1 MKILI
6 VNFEYPPLGGG
17 GGVATKDIA
26 ETLSD
31 HHDVHFITTAPQ
43 DGVKEEKQGGVHLH
57 RVAVLGRNKTQTASL
72 LSLVTFVFPAFVRGF
87 FLCNKEKFDV
97 INAQFV
103 IPSGIPAS
111 LLSFLFGI
119 PFVLSF
125 VGGDIYDP
133 TKGMSPHRHWYLR
146 LIISLV
152 TMRASAC
159 TAISEDTK
167 KRAQELHNVTKKIV
181 VTHLGIQPISV
192 ESVDRASLGMVDTV
206 LSAVT
211 IGRLIPRK
219 GYDALL
225 RSWRSL
231 SDIHLYIMGEGPLR
245 DELQKSILEYGLQD
259 CVHLMGYVSE
269 EKKRQVLEQSDIYVS
284 AAEHEGFGIVYLEAM
299 DAGLPL
305 VTIANGGHEDFLVD
319 GVNALFVPAGD
330 VSALSLSIQ
339 RLVDDEDMR
348 EAMAEKN
355 KEDAKN
361 FYLDRTV
368 AQFEDVLLNAV
379 RRV

>member
-1 MKILI
+1 MNILI

-26 ETLSD
+26 ETLSER
-31 HHDVHFITTAPQ
+31 HDVHVITTAPQ

-57 RVAVLGRNKTQTASL
+57 RVSVLGRKKTQTASL

-87 FLCNKEKFDV
+87 FLCKKEKFDV